1 MLHRLIRHIS
11 PLALVAIMM
20 AVVSGCTHNNGDIGP
35 LFGSWTL
42 QAANNVPF
50 IFLTR

>member
-42 QAANNVPF
+42 QEIV
-50 IFLTR
+50 ILRSQGEM